1 MAARKSGMKAVCHVS
16 EPTTIYMF
24 RCTVEVTTYLHEMGK
39 ARHGRGYIEDVATP
53 GDGLPFV
60 LGGRLTRARGL
71 LGCLGRRDRCP
82 VQWLAA
88 TCRCCDDYAPAD
100 RPSLLLCLERASGE
114 GCADMTRTG
123 RLLSRVLHILARSGH
138 APQQGTSQE
147 KHMVHAAKFACPETL
162 AEADLHDNR
171 CSIAA
176 VDDTYSRL
184 LLFIFV
190 ISR

>member
-1 MAARKSGMKAVCHVS
+1 MKAVCHVS

-88 TCRCCDDYAPAD
+88 TCRCCDDYATAD

-114 GCADMTRTG
+114 GCADMTRDDCSPGSSTSLPAQAMRHNRA
-123 RLLSRVLHILARSGH
+123 RLRRSTWSTLRSSHVLKRLRR
-138 APQQGTSQE
+138 QTS
-147 KHMVHAAKFACPETL
+147 MIIVV
-162 AEADLHDNR
+162 R
-171 CSIAA
+171 
-176 VDDTYSRL
+176 
-184 LLFIFV
+184 
-190 ISR
+190 